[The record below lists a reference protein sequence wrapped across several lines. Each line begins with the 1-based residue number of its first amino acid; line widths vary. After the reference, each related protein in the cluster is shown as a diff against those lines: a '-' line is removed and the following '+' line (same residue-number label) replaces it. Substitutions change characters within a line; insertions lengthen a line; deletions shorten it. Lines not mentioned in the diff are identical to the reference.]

1 MARPSFCRT
10 WRSMYSNFWRS
21 ALGGTEWLNRWEMA
35 TRATQQKDATQKI
48 RLFQTERSF
57 KKHLKLEKR
66 NMKYERRKS
75 SNIIALKES
84 LTPKNWWC
92 SNTKHG
98 NQIGSFFGGVVR
110 ILSYRQWVLGGLSKW
125 KNKDGFTFSLLKL
138 WHSTEITKKWRSK
151 KSRGLLL
158 RQRWMFIMVKR
169 SFWKCW
175 KTKCVIV
182 ALLSYL
188 LRDTPPN
195 IPLSYETL

>member
-21 ALGGTEWLNRWEMA
+21 ALGGTEWLNRWVMV
-35 TRATQQKDATQKI
+35 TRASQQKDATQKI
-48 RLFQTERSF
+48 RLFQTERCF
-57 KKHLKLEKR
+57 KSILTWKR
-66 NMKYERRKS
+66 NMKYEKRKL
-75 SNIIALKES
+75 SNIIAFKES
-84 LTPKNWWC
+84 LTPKIDDVLILNMV
-92 SNTKHG
+92 TK
-98 NQIGSFFGGVVR
+98 SAAVLGGVVR

-125 KNKDGFTFSLLKL
+125 KNTFSLLKL